1 MSEEDGINLVEL
13 CSCLSAPG
21 DGPAEWLLLELQ
33 GEIVSRHN
41 TGLAGSIM
49 GDLHYTK
56 EVSNVTVL
64 CIAWPTTESLLELHT
79 SEK

>member
-1 MSEEDGINLVEL
+1 MVCLRVCACFSETT
-13 CSCLSAPG
+13 G

-33 GEIVSRHN
+33 GEMVSRHN

-56 EVSNVTVL
+56 EVSTVEL
-64 CIAWPTTESLLELHT
+64 CKAQTTTGSLL
-79 SEK
+79 KICM